1 MYKHITTVCLIQHS
15 HRSLKESFCLV
26 APVCCLST
34 LLYIDFYSFSVTD
47 GFQKHSA
54 FPVTC
59 DSKFLLNSGPFLLT
73 ITRIR
78 DSIINLV
85 VVSQTCQH
93 WTFLNSAWCD
103 LILSSSDMLP
113 VIVALFRTMQRL
125 TPLSCGAKLTQ
136 RVWRPS
142 GRVQSMWY
150 RCAHGLWL
158 ALANTAARCASK
170 PSQMVRI
177 AEPGETAL
185 LPSRSILLCLVCFV
199 SCTIALFFFFFRRS
213 CLCICCCIIISK

>member
-1 MYKHITTVCLIQHS
+1 MVWFNPFIFWHLLIIS
-15 HRSLKESFCLV
+15 
-26 APVCCLST
+26 
-34 LLYIDFYSFSVTD
+34 
-47 GFQKHSA
+47 
-54 FPVTC
+54 
-59 DSKFLLNSGPFLLT
+59 
-73 ITRIR
+73 
-78 DSIINLV
+78 NL
-85 VVSQTCQH
+85 
-93 WTFLNSAWCD
+93 
-103 LILSSSDMLP
+103 LP

-150 RCAHGLWL
+150 RCARGLWL

-199 SCTIALFFFFFRRS
+199 SCTIALFFFFRPS
-213 CLCICCCIIISK
+213 CVFVFVVALLLVSEIEERHNVWLRFLFLQLN